1 MTKVI
6 FVCGRF
12 GLRSRWTRR
21 ASRLFLWERMIDIG
35 TELLPAAQAEVIGL
49 AVLRADRTVQQK
61 VGHLVD
67 WLPAVGAD
75 CCLCTLLVGMEAE
88 MAALSEGR
96 RDLIALSGVR
106 AELPGLDRPVTAVIL
121 WNGDRSHYVVIAMP
135 DFTARQAE
143 IMFESERRA
152 RRLMEQQLEAA
163 NSEVRFASLA
173 RTRLR
178 LARDLHDTLVHS
190 IIALLTQIRLTRHF
204 LTTDPARVSG
214 GLAIAEEAAISGLA
228 RARDAI
234 ARLRMP
240 DDLELDS
247 DVEEMLSDF
256 ARQTGAEVSI
266 RIDDGARPGLQD
278 HATTL
283 RRIVGEALRNI
294 EAHAKARQVRF
305 DAVVEKTEAGRR
317 LIVDIRDDGR
327 GFDRTIPKQGHFG
340 LIGMA
345 EFAELAG
352 GQCTVESV
360 PGAGTLVRASL
371 PLTAPAASARSGSVK
386 GAER

>member
-1 MTKVI
+1 
-6 FVCGRF
+6 
-12 GLRSRWTRR
+12 
-21 ASRLFLWERMIDIG
+21 MIDLG
-35 TELLPAAQAEVIGL
+35 TELLPAAQADVIGL

-61 VGHLVD
+61 VGHLVE
-67 WLPAVGAD
+67 WLPAIGAD
-75 CCLCTLLVGMEAE
+75 CCLCPLLVGMEAE
-88 MAALSEGR
+88 MAALSGGR

-106 AELPGLDRPVTAVIL
+106 AELPGLDRPVTAVVL
-121 WNGDRSHYVVIAMP
+121 WNSDQSHYVVIAMP

-204 LTTDPARVSG
+204 LATDPARVSD
-214 GLAIAEEAAISGLA
+214 GLAIAEEAAINGLA

-240 DDLELDS
+240 DELELGS
-247 DVEEMLSDF
+247 DVEGMLSDF
-256 ARQTGAEVSI
+256 ARQTGAEVSVN
-266 RIDDGARPGLQD
+266 IDDGARVGLQD
-278 HATTL
+278 HATTVQ
-283 RRIVGEALRNI
+283 RIVGEALRNI

-305 DAVVEKTEAGRR
+305 DAVVEGTGAGGR
-317 LIVDIRDDGR
+317 LLVDIRDDGR
-327 GFDRTIPKQGHFG
+327 GFDRATSRPGHFG

-352 GQCTVESV
+352 GECTVESS
-360 PGAGTLVRASL
+360 PGAGTLVRISL
-371 PLTAPAASARSGSVK
+371 PLIAPAMTPGMEPQGPRK
-386 GAER
+386 DD

>member
-1 MTKVI
+1 
-6 FVCGRF
+6 
-12 GLRSRWTRR
+12 
-21 ASRLFLWERMIDIG
+21 MIDIG
-35 TELLPAAQAEVIGL
+35 TELLPAARAEVIGL

-61 VGHLVD
+61 VGRLVE
-67 WLPAVGAD
+67 WLPALGAD

-163 NSEVRFASLA
+163 NSEVRFATLA

-204 LTTDPARVSG
+204 LATDPARVAD
-214 GLAIAEEAAISGLA
+214 GLAIAEEAAIAGLA

-240 DDLELDS
+240 DDLEPGS
-247 DVEEMLSDF
+247 DIEKMLSDF
-256 ARQTGAEVSI
+256 AQQTGIEVSTQ
-266 RIDDGARPGLQD
+266 IDDGARPGLQD
-278 HATTL
+278 HETTI
-283 RRIVGEALRNI
+283 RRIVGEALRNV
-294 EAHAKARQVRF
+294 EAHAKARRVRF
-305 DAVVEKTEAGRR
+305 DAVVERTEAGGR
-317 LIVDIRDDGR
+317 LIVDVRDDGR
-327 GFDRTIPKQGHFG
+327 GFDGTVPKQGHFG

-352 GQCTVESV
+352 GQCAVESA
-360 PGAGTLVRASL
+360 PGAGTLVRTSL
-371 PLTAPAASARSGSVK
+371 PVTASATNDRPSSG
-386 GAER
+386 ERIAR

>member
-1 MTKVI
+1 
-6 FVCGRF
+6 
-12 GLRSRWTRR
+12 
-21 ASRLFLWERMIDIG
+21 MIDLG
-35 TELLPAAQAEVIGL
+35 SELLPAARADVIGL

-61 VGHLVD
+61 VGHLVE
-67 WLPAVGAD
+67 WLPAVGED

-88 MAALSEGR
+88 MAALSDGR

-106 AELPGLDRPVTAVIL
+106 AELPGLDRPVTAVVL
-121 WNGDRSHYVVIAMP
+121 WNSDQSHYVVIAMP

-163 NSEVRFASLA
+163 NSEVRFASLV

-204 LTTDPARVSG
+204 LATDPARVSD
-214 GLAIAEEAAISGLA
+214 GLAIAEEAAVNGLT

-240 DDLELDS
+240 DELGS
-247 DVEEMLSDF
+247 DVEGMLSDF
-256 ARQTGAEVSI
+256 AQQTGAEVSVH
-266 RIDDGARPGLQD
+266 IDDEARIALQD
-278 HATTL
+278 HATTVQ
-283 RRIVGEALRNI
+283 RIVGEALRNV

-305 DAVVEKTEAGRR
+305 DANLEGTEAGRS
-317 LIVDIRDDGR
+317 LLVAIRDDGR
-327 GFDRTIPKQGHFG
+327 GFDRTTSRPGHFG

-352 GQCTVESV
+352 GGCTVESS
-360 PGAGTLVRASL
+360 PGAGTLVRISL
-371 PLTAPAASARSGSVK
+371 PLTAPAMKSGHGAIEASKR
-386 GAER
+386 

>member
-1 MTKVI
+1 
-6 FVCGRF
+6 
-12 GLRSRWTRR
+12 
-21 ASRLFLWERMIDIG
+21 MIDLG
-35 TELLPAAQAEVIGL
+35 TELLPAAQADVIGL

-61 VGHLVD
+61 VGHLVE

-75 CCLCTLLVGMEAE
+75 CCLCPLLVGMEAE

-106 AELPGLDRPVTAVIL
+106 AELPGLDRPVTAVVV
-121 WNGDRSHYVVIAMP
+121 WNGDQSRYVVIAMP

-163 NSEVRFASLA
+163 SSEVRFASLA

-204 LTTDPARVSG
+204 LATDPARVSE
-214 GLAIAEEAAISGLA
+214 GLAIAEEAAINGLA

-240 DDLELDS
+240 DEPELGS
-247 DVEEMLSDF
+247 DIEGMLSDF
-256 ARQTGAEVSI
+256 ARQTGAELSV
-266 RIDDGARPGLQD
+266 RIDDEARAGLRD
-278 HATTL
+278 HAVTL
-283 RRIVGEALRNI
+283 QRIVGEALRNI

-305 DAVVEKTEAGRR
+305 DAIVEEAAGSRR
-317 LIVDIRDDGR
+317 LLVDIRDDGR
-327 GFDRTIPKQGHFG
+327 GFDGTTSRPGHFG

-345 EFAELAG
+345 EFAELAAG
-352 GQCTVESV
+352 ECTVESS
-360 PGAGTLVRASL
+360 PGAGTLVRVSL
-371 PLTAPAASARSGSVK
+371 PLTAPAMESGHGTVGTSK
-386 GAER
+386 R